1 MKAWA
6 GEEKVAQKEGN
17 GKIVR
22 WPVVPTFQSRQWNAA
37 GEVEIAGENTVWIS
51 ILGYVVPNLRVLYHY
66 RIIDKGTRPNK
77 YGTVR
82 VLT

>member
-17 GKIVR
+17 GKIVC

-37 GEVEIAGENTVWIS
+37 SEVEIAGENYGLDLYT
-51 ILGYVVPNLRVLYHY
+51 RVC
-66 RIIDKGTRPNK
+66 RPK
-77 YGTVR
+77 PESFA
-82 VLT
+82 

>member
-17 GKIVR
+17 GKIVC

-37 GEVEIAGENTVWIS
+37 SEVEIAGENTVWIS
-51 ILGYVVPNLRVLYHY
+51 ILGYVVPNLKVLLNLINGYFL
-66 RIIDKGTRPNK
+66 PS
-77 YGTVR
+77 
-82 VLT
+82 